1 MQHTLAV
8 IVENKPGVLAR
19 VSAMFSNRGFNIHS
33 LAVGPTH
40 VEGRS
45 RITLV
50 VDAPDLEQLKKQLH
64 KLVNVI
70 RVHELVDGEGIERE
84 VMLVRVSSNAS
95 TLAEI
100 RERASLF
107 DARVVDLSDNSLTFE
122 VSGSPP
128 NLSAF
133 LDQVR
138 PYGIVDLVK
147 SGRIA
152 IRRTSTFSP
161 PVGAG
166 AGISS

>member
-1 MQHTLAV
+1 MQHTISV
-8 IVENKPGVLAR
+8 VVEDKPGVLAR

-50 VDAPDLEQLKKQLH
+50 VDAPALEQVQKQLH

-70 RVHELVDGEGIERE
+70 KVTELDPDEALERE
-84 VMLVRVSSNAS
+84 VMIVRVAAAPHQRGEVSDTA
-95 TLAEI
+95 AV
-100 RERASLF
+100 F
-107 DARVVDLSDNSLTFE
+107 DARVIDLAPDSITFE
-122 VSGSPP
+122 VAGTPTHLNS
-128 NLSAF
+128 F
-133 LDQVR
+133 IDHIT

-152 IRRTSTFSP
+152 MRR
-161 PVGAG
+161 
-166 AGISS
+166 ISEVPSAVLRLA